1 MQKGR
6 TMTILELIKEIDNK
20 AVDFFCDEP
29 QIVSIF
35 VVGSMYNLEKYTIRR
50 NNDYDIRLLVDKV
63 TPGVLDKVEKFQ
75 KQIVEEFTNEEIQ
88 LGFNNNVGA
97 VNHSLS
103 EKKYN
108 ILLHFLIHEVNDLKN
123 FLPLTH
129 QVQYGKN
136 HRILYGEDLLLDL
149 CKKFEPQYLITCH
162 EGIDYCIDML
172 KRDVYK
178 YLIWV
183 KNDKGFIEFK
193 YCEIPTPNEMI
204 AESVFYSLKNV
215 LNNLYE
221 SCIMMNEIQGVSS
234 YEYYRRL
241 CGDKK
246 QFEKLII
253 CVENRDEDLLYSYGD
268 KYDIFNETIAFL
280 EVLKNK
286 ILCMKG

>member
-1 MQKGR
+1 
-6 TMTILELIKEIDNK
+6 
-20 AVDFFCDEP
+20 
-29 QIVSIF
+29 
-35 VVGSMYNLEKYTIRR
+35 
-50 NNDYDIRLLVDKV
+50 
-63 TPGVLDKVEKFQ
+63 
-75 KQIVEEFTNEEIQ
+75 
-88 LGFNNNVGA
+88 
-97 VNHSLS
+97 
-103 EKKYN
+103 
-108 ILLHFLIHEVNDLKN
+108 
-123 FLPLTH
+123 
-129 QVQYGKN
+129 
-136 HRILYGEDLLLDL
+136 
-149 CKKFEPQYLITCH
+149 
-162 EGIDYCIDML
+162 
-172 KRDVYK
+172 
-178 YLIWV
+178 
-183 KNDKGFIEFK
+183 
-193 YCEIPTPNEMI
+193 MI